1 MKLIKKT
8 VVICFIIL
16 GVALNL
22 SNVQGEE
29 KKGEADIVI
38 SEGKIVTIEY
48 TLTLENKE
56 VVDTNKGKDPLTY
69 TQGSKQIFPS
79 LQNALEGMK
88 KGETK
93 NVSLAPEEGYGKR
106 VEGAVIEVTKQELP
120 PDAWQ
125 VDAMVEGQDT
135 SGNVF
140 RGKIIMIKGDTAQV
154 DLNHPLAGKTI
165 IYEIKVLDIQDN

>member
-1 MKLIKKT
+1 MKPIKRLLF
-8 VVICFIIL
+8 VCFIIL

-22 SNVQGEE
+22 SNVQSEE
-29 KKGEADIVI
+29 KKGETDMTI
-38 SEGKIVTIEY
+38 SAGKTVAIEY

-56 VVDTNKGKDPLTY
+56 VIDTNKGKEPLTY
-69 TQGSKQIFPS
+69 TQGSKQIFPG
-79 LQNALEGMK
+79 LEKALEGMK

-93 NVSLAPEEGYGKR
+93 NVSLTPEEGYGHR
-106 VEGAVIEVTKQELP
+106 VEGAVIEVTKEQLP

-125 VDAMVEGQDT
+125 VDAMVQGEDQSGQT
-135 SGNVF
+135 FHG
-140 RGKIIMIKGDTAQV
+140 RIIEIKEDKAVV